1 MYENQV
7 DQEGEG
13 SWQESERDSSCRAES
28 NGVHTERH
36 SNAEVYS
43 KEEKLMLEEE
53 LTRLRVAV
61 ADKLS
66 RIEDTMKPLQDLKK
80 DLERVL
86 EIIRVEIEEFDVE
99 PEEIGSWTQVMEEIK
114 LKMIEVETREELQN
128 TKLTLKPVAEKHE
141 KGLPIKAVGA
151 HAIPDT
157 DTIEKLNYVVSTLQ
171 KQEMLNE
178 EKGAKVETLPLK
190 CFYCHEEGHFKREC
204 PKRLQ
209 LRRNRGRGSWQHTR
223 SGWNQIRGGY
233 QNRGL
238 RVNSQHNEKSQ
249 QPLYENQGN
258 GEHWVGAHE
267 SLQYQN
273 ETENYRVNM
282 SPLN

>member
-114 LKMIEVETREELQN
+114 LKIIEVETREELQN
-128 TKLTLKPVAEKHE
+128 TKLTLKPVAEKQE
-141 KGLPIKAVGA
+141 RELPIKAVGD
-151 HAIPDT
+151 HTIPDT
-157 DTIEKLNYVVSTLQ
+157 STIEKLNYVVSTLQ

-178 EKGAKVETLPLK
+178 EKGANVEKLPLK
-190 CFYCHEEGHFKREC
+190 CFYCHEKGHFKREC
-204 PKRLQ
+204 PKRSP
-209 LRRNRGRGSWQHTR
+209 LRKNRGRGSWHQTR
-223 SGWNQIRGGY
+223 SGRNQIRGTY
-233 QNRGL
+233 QYNSPQ
-238 RVNSQHNEKSQ
+238 VNNQYNEKPQ
-249 QPLYENQGN
+249 HPPYEGQRDN
-258 GEHWVGAHE
+258 EHWVGAHE
-267 SLQYQN
+267 SLQYRN
-273 ETENYRVNM
+273 EAENNKVNM
-282 SPLN
+282 NPLN